1 MPATS
6 AGMTVQD
13 RDLQHSFSE
22 EHSMASSDRFLLA
35 AVMGWPISQSRSPM
49 LHNFWFAQH
58 GLNGSY
64 VPLAI
69 PPERLQ
75 AALRALPALN
85 FSGCNL
91 TIPLKQ
97 DAMKI
102 VDEIDITARK
112 IGAIS
117 CVTVRPNGT
126 LAGSN
131 NDWYGFVHN
140 ILELVPDWR
149 ADAGPVAVMGAG
161 GGARAVVYGLIERG
175 ARQIR
180 LCNRTQARA
189 QTLAREFGGPI
200 HVLPWEERHDAL
212 SGVAMLVNATSQG
225 MIGQAPLDLRL
236 DKLPKSALVNDII
249 YIPRETPLVAAARA
263 RGNRTVTGLGM
274 LLHQGIPAWKA
285 WFGIEPKVTAELRA
299 KIEATL

>member
-1 MPATS
+1 MAAT
-6 AGMTVQD
+6 
-13 RDLQHSFSE
+13 
-22 EHSMASSDRFLLA
+22 DRFLLA
-35 AVMGWPISQSRSPM
+35 AVMGWPIFQSRSPM

-58 GLNGSY
+58 GLAGSY

-97 DAMKI
+97 DALRI
-102 VDEIDITARK
+102 VDEIDITAKK

-117 CVTVRPNGT
+117 CVVVRQDGT
-126 LAGSN
+126 LAGFN
-131 NDWYGFVHN
+131 NDWYGFTHN
-140 ILELVPDWR
+140 ILEFAPDWR

-161 GGARAVVYGLIERG
+161 GGARAVLYGLLDRG
-175 ARQIR
+175 AREIR
-180 LCNRTQARA
+180 LCNRTPARA
-189 QTLAREFGGPI
+189 QTLAQEFGASV
-200 HVLPWEERHDAL
+200 HVVPWERRHDAL
-212 SGVAMLVNATSQG
+212 DGAAMLVNATSQG
-225 MIGQAPLDLRL
+225 MIGQPPLDLALDRL
-236 DKLPKSALVNDII
+236 PTSALVNDII
-249 YIPRETPLVAAARA
+249 YIPKETPLLAAARV

-274 LLHQGIPAWKA
+274 LLHQGVPAWKA
-285 WFGIEPKVTAELRA
+285 WFGIEPKVTADLRA

>member
-1 MPATS
+1 M
-6 AGMTVQD
+6 AGP
-13 RDLQHSFSE
+13 
-22 EHSMASSDRFLLA
+22 DRFLLA

-69 PPERLQ
+69 APEGLA
-75 AALRALPALN
+75 AALRALPALT

-91 TIPLKQ
+91 TIPHKQ
-97 DAMKI
+97 EAMKI
-102 VDEIDITARK
+102 VDEVDVTART

-117 CVTVRPNGT
+117 CVTVRGDGT
-126 LAGSN
+126 LSGCN
-131 NDWYGFVHN
+131 NDYYGFIHN
-140 ILELVPDWR
+140 ILEFVPDWR

-161 GGARAVVYGLIERG
+161 GGARAVVYGLMKRG
-175 ARQIR
+175 AREIR
-180 LCNRTQARA
+180 LCNRTLARA
-189 QTLAREFGGPI
+189 QTLAREFAGPI
-200 HVLPWEERHDAL
+200 AVLPWEQRHDAL
-212 SGVAMLVNATSQG
+212 DGAAMLVNATSQG
-225 MIGQAPLDLRL
+225 MIGQPALDLRL
-236 DKLPKSALVNDII
+236 DKLPKGALVSDII
-249 YIPRETPLVAAARA
+249 YIPRETPLLADARA

-299 KIEATL
+299 RIEATL